1 LSVDAGLDVRLRDRR
16 QIGAWIRPTGHLE
29 ERMSNHRADR
39 LEGRGSAAAAVGLA
53 LAFALSAFP
62 SVVAAQQ
69 VRVTILATGDVGH
82 YAGMC
87 GAPAGADELSGV
99 LELKNLDEDGSALYE
114 GRLMRT
120 TSVMA
125 CGTKPNPTEDQ
136 VAWCTAQLTGRSPMD
151 VTLEIYEDDRGA
163 WVKSEP
169 APPRAPAEPL
179 EKQISG
185 CTEPSVYLSVY
196 PDDGWMSGL
205 GIESVPSGMLV
216 PGARYVTGN
225 VTLTVH

>member
-1 LSVDAGLDVRLRDRR
+1 
-16 QIGAWIRPTGHLE
+16 
-29 ERMSNHRADR
+29 MSNHRAGR
-39 LEGRGSAAAAVGLA
+39 PEGGATATAALGLA

-69 VRVTILATGDVGH
+69 VRVTILATGDVGN

-87 GAPAGADELSGV
+87 GAPAGADQLSGV
-99 LELKNLDEDGSALYE
+99 LELRGVDEDGSALYE

-120 TSVMA
+120 TSVVA
-125 CGTKPNPTEDQ
+125 CGTRPNPTEDQ

-163 WVKSEP
+163 WVKSQP
-169 APPRAPAEPL
+169 APPTPAEPVV
-179 EKQISG
+179 KQISG
-185 CTEPSVYLSVY
+185 CPEPGNYLGVY

-205 GIESVPSGMLV
+205 GLESVPSGELV
-216 PGARYVTGN
+216 AGTQYRTGN